1 MKAIKLQKKTLL
13 VHCLTNQSY
22 EACYSCKAIYSLGTF
37 VFKKREW
44 CPLINGDDFIKH
56 VTYKNCFY
64 LHYSLRWSCDLGN
77 SVIPAPRYHTNG
89 ALQAMATRNVCISL
103 KT

>member
-1 MKAIKLQKKTLL
+1 MRLVTAAKRFTHL
-13 VHCLTNQSY
+13 VHLS
-22 EACYSCKAIYSLGTF
+22 
-37 VFKKREW
+37 FKKREW

-64 LHYSLRWSCDLGN
+64 LHYSLRWACDLGN